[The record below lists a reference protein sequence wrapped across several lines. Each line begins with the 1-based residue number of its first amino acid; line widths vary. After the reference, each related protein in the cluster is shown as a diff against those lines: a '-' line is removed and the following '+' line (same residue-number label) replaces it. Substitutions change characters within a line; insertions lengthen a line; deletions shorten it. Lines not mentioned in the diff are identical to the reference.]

1 MIYLLIGLVALTLLS
16 GYSLWRSQLRHSQHV
31 ATELFSVFPL
41 TKSEPVNL
49 LERLGRLRWLTSPGF
64 IIKKTIKPAP
74 LILALKEAR
83 DPISLEAYLGI
94 KQLILTFYSF
104 YSLLFLWFGEV
115 NLMTFFRLVLL
126 FGLTYMLPNLWL
138 KMRQEKISRQLALE
152 VPYFLDL
159 LVLTLKSGLN
169 IEPALRYT
177 AQNKKGVLARVIE
190 EKLEE
195 LSLGKSLEDVFDDL
209 TKELPNHEFKQF
221 INSLLRAQ
229 KLGVS
234 LAQTLDIQSRLIRTK
249 RRQRAET
256 LSRTAAVKISL
267 PLVLFIFPALL
278 IVYIGPGLLQLIQA

>member
-1 MIYLLIGLVALTLLS
+1 MIFLIGLTALTFFS
-16 GYSLWRSQLRHSQHV
+16 GYWLWRSQSRNSQHV
-31 ATELFSVFPL
+31 SMALFSVFSPI
-41 TKSEPVNL
+41 KAAPVNV
-49 LERLGRLRWLTSPGF
+49 LERLGRLRWITTPGF
-64 IIKKTIKPAP
+64 IIQKTVNQT
-74 LILALKEAR
+74 LIASALKEACE
-83 DPISLEAYLGI
+83 PISLRAFLGI

-104 YSLLFLWFGEV
+104 YICLFLWFGDV
-115 NLMTFFRLVLL
+115 NLVAFGRLLFL

-138 KMRQEKISRQLALE
+138 KMRQNRISRELSQE

-177 AQNKKGVLARVIE
+177 AQNKKGVLARLIE
-190 EKLEE
+190 AKLEE
-195 LSLGKSLEDVFDDL
+195 LALGKSLEDVFDDL
-209 TKELPNHEFKQF
+209 KKNLPNEEFKQF

>member
-1 MIYLLIGLVALTLLS
+1 M
-16 GYSLWRSQLRHSQHV
+16 
-31 ATELFSVFPL
+31 
-41 TKSEPVNL
+41 
-49 LERLGRLRWLTSPGF
+49 
-64 IIKKTIKPAP
+64 
-74 LILALKEAR
+74 KEAR

-209 TKELPNHEFKQF
+209 KKELPNHEFKQF

>member
-1 MIYLLIGLVALTLLS
+1 MIFLIGLTALTFVS
-16 GYSLWRSQLRHSQHV
+16 GYGLWRSQSRHSQQV
-31 ATELFSVFPL
+31 VTNLFSLFPAS
-41 TKSEPVNL
+41 TSEPANL
-49 LERLGRLRWLTSPGF
+49 LERLGRLRWVTTPGF
-64 IIKKTIKPAP
+64 IIQKTVDQAGV
-74 LILALKEAR
+74 LSALREAR
-83 DPISLEAYLGI
+83 DPITLRAFLGI
-94 KQLILTFYSF
+94 KQLVLTFYSF
-104 YSLLFLWFGEV
+104 YVCLFLWFGDV
-115 NLMTFFRLVLL
+115 NLISFGRLLFLLVL
-126 FGLTYMLPNLWL
+126 TYVLPNLWL
-138 KMRQEKISRQLALE
+138 KMRQDKISRQLAQE

-169 IEPALRYT
+169 IEPALRHT
-177 AQNKKGVLARVIE
+177 AQNKKGILARVIE

-195 LSLGKSLEDVFDDL
+195 LALGKSLEDVFDDL
-209 TKELPNHEFKQF
+209 KKELPNEEFKQF

-234 LAQTLDIQSRLIRTK
+234 LAETLDIQSRLIRTK

>member
-1 MIYLLIGLVALTLLS
+1 MN
-16 GYSLWRSQLRHSQHV
+16 
-31 ATELFSVFPL
+31 
-41 TKSEPVNL
+41 PV
-49 LERLGRLRWLTSPGF
+49 ERLGRLRWVTAPGF
-64 IIKKTIKPAP
+64 IIKKTINQAA
-74 LILALKEAR
+74 LATDLKEAQ
-83 DPISLEAYLGI
+83 DPISVRAYLGI
-94 KQLILTFYSF
+94 KQLIITFYALYF
-104 YSLLFLWFGEV
+104 CLFLWFAQLNGPS
-115 NLMTFFRLVLL
+115 FGRLALL
-126 FGLTYMLPNLWL
+126 FGLTYLLPNLWL
-138 KMRQEKISRQLALE
+138 KMRQEQLSRQLSQE

-169 IEPALRYT
+169 IEPALRHT
-177 AQNKKGVLARVIE
+177 AENKKGLLAKVIK

-195 LSLGKSLEDVFDDL
+195 LSLGKSLEDVFDEL
-209 TKELPNHEFKQF
+209 KKELPNEEFKQF

-278 IVYIGPGLLQLIQA
+278 IVYIGPGLLQLIQS

>member
-1 MIYLLIGLVALTLLS
+1 
-16 GYSLWRSQLRHSQHV
+16 
-31 ATELFSVFPL
+31 
-41 TKSEPVNL
+41 
-49 LERLGRLRWLTSPGF
+49 
-64 IIKKTIKPAP
+64 
-74 LILALKEAR
+74 
-83 DPISLEAYLGI
+83 
-94 KQLILTFYSF
+94 
-104 YSLLFLWFGEV
+104 
-115 NLMTFFRLVLL
+115 L

-209 TKELPNHEFKQF
+209 KKELPNHEFKQF